1 MLNIYIFHKIIKKHF
16 NFLFLNSVCFI
27 IVTIYNLKT
36 IRNYSVGIIMNI
48 VKNINQYDENNIFF
62 CEPIKNNIM
71 NEGNF
76 IRILYSTHNIL
87 LNGIYLLI
95 KLNDISCEKYYNKF
109 KCSFNP
115 VNHKDVIENIKIIE
129 ENILKKIDIKKI
141 PQFKITEQLKNGNIK
156 LFNTID

>member
-48 VKNINQYDENNIFF
+48 VKNMNQYDENNIFF

-115 VNHKDVIENIKIIE
+115 LNHKDVIENIKIIE
-129 ENILKKIDIKKI
+129 KSNKK
-141 PQFKITEQLKNGNIK
+141 PR
-156 LFNTID
+156 